1 MGRAAVVLGVEVVDA
16 VVVDVVSTRLL
27 SAGVADVSACVV
39 GVSVLLSLLRT
50 ATTDDCVV

>member
-1 MGRAAVVLGVEVVDA
+1 MDALVVEI
-16 VVVDVVSTRLL
+16 VSTRLL

-39 GVSVLLSLLRT
+39 DLSVLLSLLRT